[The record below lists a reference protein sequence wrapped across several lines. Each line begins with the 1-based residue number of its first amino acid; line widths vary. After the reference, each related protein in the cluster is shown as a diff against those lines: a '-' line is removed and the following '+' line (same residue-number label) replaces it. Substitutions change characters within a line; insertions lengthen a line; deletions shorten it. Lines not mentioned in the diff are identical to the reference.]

1 MNAAKQ
7 LLQLCRVLFS
17 QYFGA
22 YLLAAHLFA
31 TEATAE
37 NSEAPSTETEIFI
50 TAMEED
56 EIFC

>member
-1 MNAAKQ
+1 V
-7 LLQLCRVLFS
+7 LLS